1 MTQYEVSY
9 TTGLSEGFS
18 IAYGIVCIAVMVVMI
33 AAAWKILEKANE
45 PGWAAIIPFY
55 GSYKMYQISWG
66 TGWLFLLQLVPC
78 VGVVV
83 SLIMSLKLAKA
94 FGKGTGFGVGLF
106 LLPFVFQLIL
116 AFGSAEYQGPQA

>member
-1 MTQYEVSY
+1 MEQYGY
-9 TTGLSEGFS
+9 GYAAGLSEGFS
-18 IAYGIVCIAVMVVMI
+18 IAYGIVVLVIAVLAIV
-33 AAAWKILEKANE
+33 AAWKIFEKANE

-55 GSYKMYQISWG
+55 GTYKMYQISWG

-78 VGVVV
+78 VGIVV

-94 FGKGTGFGVGLF
+94 FGKGTGFGIGLF

-116 AFGSAEYQGPQA
+116 AFGSAEYEGPQA